1 MTTILIKKKDTTGA
15 PAPGDLTNAAG
26 GAEIA
31 VNTSDL
37 KIYTK
42 NSGGAI
48 VQVGSGPS
56 ATDTL
61 TNKSISGSTNTITNV
76 SLTTGVTGTLPVANG
91 GTGITSFGAGVAT
104 FLGTPSSANLAAAVT
119 DETGSG
125 ALVFATS
132 PTLVTPALG
141 TPASGV
147 VTNLTGTASI
157 NINGTVGATTPNT
170 GSFTVLTENAFPVV
184 TQTDVGTAP
193 NQLPLN
199 QYLGDLAY
207 QDADAIAGPVGV
219 GGTITSDTNLAAPLA
234 NVNGVVFP
242 ATQVAS
248 ANANT
253 LDDYEEGT
261 WTPTITEAGTDR
273 SPTYSTRGGKY
284 TKIGNRVFC
293 TFGFL
298 LTNKGSGSGSGQV
311 RIGGLPFSA
320 ASQASYQEATTKMFA
335 GGFTT
340 ATTTN
345 ASFQVF
351 SGTQARLWLADN
363 SAPVATIVPYT
374 EITNN
379 TFINAEFFYDV

>member
-1 MTTILIKKKDTTGA
+1 MTTILIKKKDTAGA

-61 TNKSISGSTNTITNV
+61 TNKSISGSANTITNV

-119 DETGSG
+119 DETGTG
-125 ALVFATS
+125 ALVFANS

-157 NINGTVGATTPNT
+157 NINGTVGATTANT
-170 GSFTVLTENAFPVV
+170 GAFTTLTASSTSTLNGTTIPASVTLV
-184 TQTDVGTAP
+184 STAATQTLTNKTLTSP
-193 NQLPLN
+193 
-199 QYLGDLAY
+199 
-207 QDADAIAGPVGV
+207 AIA
-219 GGTITSDTNLAAPLA
+219 GGTIT
-234 NVNGVVFP
+234 NV
-242 ATQVAS
+242 TQLTV
-248 ANANT
+248 
-253 LDDYEEGT
+253 
-261 WTPTITEAGTDR
+261 AGTSSAGASVRLFEDTDNGTNYVDVKAPDTLG
-273 SPTYSTRGGKY
+273 SDVVST
-284 TKIGNRVFC
+284 
-293 TFGFL
+293 
-298 LTNKGSGSGSGQV
+298 
-311 RIGGLPFSA
+311 LP
-320 ASQASYQEATTKMFA
+320 
-335 GGFTT
+335 
-340 ATTTN
+340 ATTTTLAGLAVAQAFTASQRGAVTTDNDGSFDMN
-345 ASFQVF
+345 AGNNFLCTPSAGFTLTFTNITTGQ
-351 SGTQARLWLADN
+351 SGNIVLVNGSNYAVAAAAAVKVASTTL
-363 SAPVATIVPYT
+363 ATISTTGTYWLSYYSPDG
-374 EITNN
+374 TNVYVAA
-379 TFINAEFFYDV
+379 TGVLA